1 MAELSPEVPGI
12 RPETLARRQPRTDA
26 EPDMTQFN
34 HVMSKKLA
42 DQLDARCR
50 EIGGLSRR
58 ALMNVILWEAMNDK
72 KIAST
77 LEETEEERSD
87 G

>member
-12 RPETLARRQPRTDA
+12 RPETLARRQTRTDA
-26 EPDMTQFN
+26 EPDMTQFTN
-34 HVMSKKLA
+34 VMSKKLA

-50 EIGGLSRR
+50 EIGGMSRR
-58 ALMNVILWEAMNDK
+58 ALMNVILWEAMNEK
-72 KIAST
+72 KIVSI